1 MQQFRYAV
9 MFYKVINDTEL
20 ILKCYKQLVE
30 RKLED
35 AYDIRMEMGG
45 YLISVVQFEDAKK
58 ALKIAADST
67 SDSDLKLKAY
77 TNMIGIIDGR

>member
-35 AYDIRMEMGG
+35 AYDIRMEMGE

>member
-1 MQQFRYAV
+1 VQQFRYAV
-9 MFYKVINDTEL
+9 MFYKVINDTEM

-35 AYDIRMEMGG
+35 AYKIRMEMGE

-58 ALKIAADST
+58 MLKIAADST
-67 SDSDLKLKAY
+67 SDSNLKLKAY
-77 TNMIGIIDGR
+77 TMMIGIIDGR

>member
-9 MFYKVINDTEL
+9 MFYKVINDTEM

-35 AYDIRMEMGG
+35 AYKIRMEMGE

-58 ALKIAADST
+58 MLKIAADST
-67 SDSDLKLKAY
+67 SDSNSKLKAY
-77 TNMIGIIDGR
+77 TMMIGIIDGR

>member
-9 MFYKVINDTEL
+9 MFYKVINDTEM

-35 AYDIRMEMGG
+35 AYDIRMEMGE

>member
-9 MFYKVINDTEL
+9 MFYKVINDTEM

-35 AYDIRMEMGG
+35 AYKIRMEMGE

-58 ALKIAADST
+58 MLKIAADST
-67 SDSDLKLKAY
+67 SDSNLKLKAY
-77 TNMIGIIDGR
+77 TMMIGIIDGR